1 MCTLVRAAVGK
12 CTFKAA
18 GWEGEQRS
26 QLLVVVSRLLPK
38 PSTCLGHETK
48 ASAVAE
54 HHSVALE
61 RLSEEVTTG
70 SVILP
75 KMVIFELSELR
86 N

>member
-1 MCTLVRAAVGK
+1 M
-12 CTFKAA
+12 
-18 GWEGEQRS
+18 
-26 QLLVVVSRLLPK
+26 LPK
-38 PSTCLGHETK
+38 PSTCLGHERK
-48 ASAVAE
+48 ASAVPE

-75 KMVIFELSELR
+75 KVVILELSELR